1 MGSILLITGLI
12 LYTLNYSI
20 GWALASEKLSIQ
32 VRTHQIIYSLLIIN
46 VFFAMFFVDL
56 FSTGFVFGVISL
68 LMLLILPFGKKGG
81 TYHKVIST
89 VGFLSYLL
97 FIFY

>member
-1 MGSILLITGLI
+1 MGSFLLITGLV
-12 LYTLNYSI
+12 LYLINYSI
-20 GWALASEKLSIQ
+20 GWALVSGKVFIS

-56 FSTGFVFGVISL
+56 FSTGFTFGVVSL

-81 TYHKVIST
+81 TYHKVVST
-89 VGFLSYLL
+89 LGFLSYLL
-97 FIFY
+97 FIF